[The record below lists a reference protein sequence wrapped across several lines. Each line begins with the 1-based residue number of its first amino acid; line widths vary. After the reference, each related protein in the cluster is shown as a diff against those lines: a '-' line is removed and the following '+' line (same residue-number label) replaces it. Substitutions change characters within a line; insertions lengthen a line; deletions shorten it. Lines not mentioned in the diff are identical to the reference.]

1 MRAVA
6 IRRVVVRVLV
16 LGTVLLGLVPARS
29 AQAAPPADPPSVVVI
44 YSDDQRFDTLW
55 AMPTVQDKLAARGI
69 TFSNAFVPNPL
80 CCPSRASLLTGR
92 YSHSNGVWNNVPPY
106 GGFDAFDDSE
116 TLATWLQG
124 AGYTTGLFGKY
135 LNRYWSHADYVP
147 PGWDRWVA
155 FPLSGYFDYRL
166 SFDGNVVSYRSDPSD
181 YSTDVL
187 ASEVVSFIESTNG
200 PLFAYY
206 APYAPH
212 APSTPAPRHEGA
224 FKGVGKWRP
233 ESYDE
238 ADVLD
243 KPNWVRALKPWD
255 HDKSSTVDSHRRD
268 QLATLLALDE
278 AVGHIVDALR
288 RTGRL
293 SNTMVV
299 FMGDNGYSLGEHRWK
314 GKHAPYEESI
324 RVPAVVRYD
333 PLIASARTDDQ
344 LVLNID
350 VAPTA
355 LELAGVDVPDLDG
368 RSLVPLFSD
377 PRESWRSDFLL
388 ERLAKPTNRV
398 PSFCGVRGEELK
410 FVVYETGE
418 QELYDLVADPGELR
432 NVVDESAYAD
442 TAAAMQARTS
452 ELCTSPPPGMT
463 LPF

>member
-1 MRAVA
+1 VA
-6 IRRVVVRVLV
+6 ALALGSIVLE
-16 LGTVLLGLVPARS
+16 LGPAH
-29 AQAAPPADPPSVVVI
+29 AAPPADPPSFVVI

-55 AMPTVQDKLAARGI
+55 AMPIVREKLGSHGI

-80 CCPSRASLLTGR
+80 CCPSRASLLTGK
-92 YSHSNGVWNNVPPY
+92 YSHNNGVWNNVPPN
-106 GGFDAFDDSE
+106 GGFDAFDDSD
-116 TLATWLQG
+116 TLATWLHG

-135 LNRYWSHADYVP
+135 LNGYWNHADYVP

-155 FPLSGYFDYRL
+155 FPRSGYFDYSL
-166 SFDGNVVSYRSDPSD
+166 SFDGTVVPYGSSPAE
-181 YSTDVL
+181 YSTEVL
-187 ASEVVSFIESTNG
+187 AAEVVSFIEGTNG
-200 PLFAYY
+200 PLFAYF

-212 APSTPAPRHEGA
+212 APSTPAPRHRDA
-224 FKGVGKWRP
+224 FDGVGKWRP
-233 ESYDE
+233 DSYDE

-255 HDKSSTVDSHRRD
+255 RDKSSKVDARRRD
-268 QLATLLALDE
+268 QLSTLLALDE
-278 AVGHIVDALR
+278 AVGDVVDALD

-324 RVPAVVRYD
+324 RVPGVIRYD
-333 PLIASARTDDQ
+333 PLITSARTDDH

-355 LELAGVDVPDLDG
+355 LELAGVDVPGIDG
-368 RSLVPLFSD
+368 TSLVPLFTD
-377 PRESWRSDFLL
+377 RKAPWRADFLL
-388 ERLAKPTNRV
+388 ERLAKQKNRV

-418 QELYDLVADPGELR
+418 QELYNLISDPAELA
-432 NVVDESAYAD
+432 NLVDEPEYAD
-442 TAAAMQARTS
+442 EVAAMQARTL
-452 ELCTSPPPGMT
+452 ELCATPPPGMV